1 MTRAS
6 ERLLLSIQQLN
17 ASRTTQRKGH
27 HLFRSLLTLRDGEGF
42 LIVYSITNRSTF
54 EKIERI
60 IERVHRVKDVDL
72 PYAISPTSPYGHGPT
87 SPMSA
92 HSPYGSISQSSSA
105 GGGAGRAG
113 RIPITV
119 VGNKRDQ
126 VALREVSTD
135 EARYLCQRLGV
146 DFFEASAKTNTNVEA
161 AFKSLVRQI
170 KTGRRGAEGGG
181 GAVGG
186 GRKKRKCV
194 IL

>member
-1 MTRAS
+1 MK
-6 ERLLLSIQQLN
+6 LIY
-17 ASRTTQRKGH
+17 
-27 HLFRSLLTLRDGEGF
+27 RDGEGF

-54 EKIERI
+54 EKVERI

-72 PYAISPTSPYGHGPT
+72 PYSISPLASPYGGAGGPT
-87 SPMSA
+87 SPLSP
-92 HSPYGSISQSSSA
+92 HSPYSSQHSHPHQQ
-105 GGGAGRAG
+105 GQGRPP

-135 EARYLCQRLGV
+135 EARYMCQRLGV

-181 GAVGG
+181 GVGG
-186 GRKKRKCV
+186 GGKKKRKCV